1 MRITMTILLGL
12 LLSACGQQSSE
23 HQGAIVIADLNA
35 AGFELEAQIDMLR
48 NPDDDYSKIVFD
60 PDLRG
65 KTDRFVMR
73 YRKPE

>member
-1 MRITMTILLGL
+1 MRITITILLGL

-23 HQGAIVIADLNA
+23 LQGVIVITDLNA
-35 AGFELEAQIDMLR
+35 ADFKLDAQSDTLR
-48 NPDDDYSKIVFD
+48 NPDDGYSKIVFD